1 MYSASVFGD
10 ADRIPLEADQLEHL
24 MQLTGLNPS
33 KRDARAHAE
42 ALRTLGYDEITP
54 DALQRAVEAFRDEH
68 PPEDEAAAIEDA
80 WSVMDSDGDGVLR
93 GDELPTMLNLLM
105 TKGEPLSMEETKDF
119 LEEIDAN
126 ADGEVTQ
133 DEFMRM
139 MEAPLGLEEDE
150 EG

>member
-1 MYSASVFGD
+1 
-10 ADRIPLEADQLEHL
+10 
-24 MQLTGLNPS
+24 
-33 KRDARAHAE
+33 
-42 ALRTLGYDEITP
+42 
-54 DALQRAVEAFRDEH
+54 
-68 PPEDEAAAIEDA
+68 
-80 WSVMDSDGDGVLR
+80 
-93 GDELPTMLNLLM
+93 
-105 TKGEPLSMEETKDF
+105 MEETKDF